1 MQKRIKNVF
10 QIISNIKRKAI
21 NLKNIGFM
29 EVCKMNDY
37 TNYLLDRIYE
47 VREGY
52 EAGEFGKEYYENT
65 MIELIDCLSNFT
77 IMIADKYVF

>member
-1 MQKRIKNVF
+1 
-10 QIISNIKRKAI
+10 
-21 NLKNIGFM
+21 
-29 EVCKMNDY
+29 MNDY

-65 MIELIDCLSNFT
+65 MIELVDCLANFT
-77 IMIADKYVF
+77 VMIANKYVI

>member
-1 MQKRIKNVF
+1 M
-10 QIISNIKRKAI
+10 S
-21 NLKNIGFM
+21 
-29 EVCKMNDY
+29 DY

-52 EAGEFGKEYYENT
+52 SAGEFDKEYYENT

-77 IMIADKYVF
+77 VMVANKYAV